1 MADYRTPASLERLT
15 SRGSLFP
22 YDSLLRHGQCA
33 SLIRL
38 LMYVM
43 TNLHVPQ
50 PVRVLG
56 AKLRCLPDGLILVMM
71 LCGFYD

>member
-1 MADYRTPASLERLT
+1 
-15 SRGSLFP
+15 
-22 YDSLLRHGQCA
+22 
-33 SLIRL
+33 
-38 LMYVM
+38 MYVM